1 MIVSIV
7 VHVVDDDASFRAAI
21 GRLLQTIGYDV
32 VMHES
37 ANDLIRQPPDDARPS
52 CILLDVRMPGP
63 SGLELQQ
70 QLHKLG
76 SISPIIFLTGYG
88 DIPTSV
94 GAIKSGA
101 EDFLT
106 KPVSKS
112 KLVDAIERAAVQYE
126 KTRDQR
132 ERTRSLQALVAVL
145 TPRERQVF
153 QCVAQGK
160 TNKAIAG
167 ELGTTERT
175 IKAHRQK
182 VMEKLKARSV
192 SEIVLIAQRLG
203 LLGEI

>member
-1 MIVSIV
+1 MSIV

-21 GRLLQTIGYDV
+21 GRLLQAVGYDV
-32 VMHES
+32 VVHES
-37 ANDLIRQPPDDARPS
+37 ANDLLRRPPDDARPN
-52 CILLDVRMPGP
+52 CILLDIRMPGR

-70 QLHKLG
+70 HLHESG
-76 SISPIIFLTGYG
+76 SISPIIFLTGHG

-94 GAIKSGA
+94 GAIKGGA

-106 KPVSKS
+106 KPVSKNM
-112 KLVDAIERAAVQYE
+112 LVDAIERAAVKYD

-132 ERTRSLQALVAVL
+132 DRTRSLQALVAVL

-160 TNKAIAG
+160 TNKEIAG
-167 ELGTTERT
+167 ALGTTERT
-175 IKAHRQK
+175 VKAHRQK

-192 SEIVLIAQRLG
+192 PELVLVAERLG
-203 LLGEI
+203 LLSEV